1 MQPEPEGGGAQ
12 EDLAAEVADV
22 VFRGLGGAEDEPEG
36 ERDGERE
43 VMGALGMAEEGGG
56 GEQGQD
62 GAGEAGWGKAGVEEK
77 EAAGDDEGGGGGD
90 AQGGELEVVGE
101 VVDGEQG

>member
-1 MQPEPEGGGAQ
+1 M
-12 EDLAAEVADV
+12 AAEVADV
-22 VFRGLGGAEDEPEG
+22 VFFCLGGVEDQPEG
-36 ERDGERE
+36 EQDGEGE
-43 VMGALGMAEEGGG
+43 VVAALGVAEEGDG
-56 GEQGQD
+56 GEEGEG

-101 VVDGEQG
+101 EVDGEQG